1 LIASQAGMLPV
12 RLMCRA
18 IGVSRSGYYASQ
30 VRPESQQAR
39 ENRCLT
45 VTARTIWDESRKT
58 YGSLRI
64 HAELRAR
71 GIRCSRNRVVRL
83 MQASGIR
90 AVMRRRYRYTAD
102 SRHDYPVAPN
112 RLERSFL
119 VDVRDRVWAT
129 DTTYIWTESGWL
141 HLAVVLDLHSRRV
154 IGWALSGRN
163 DGELTAGALEMALGR
178 RRPQAGLLHHSDQGS
193 QYACF
198 RYQRLLREHGLVPS
212 MSRKGNPYDNA
223 VVESFFK
230 ALKVELVYRC
240 RFATREEATAAVV
253 EYIESFYNCRRRHSA
268 LGYLSPAEYE
278 EVKQ

>member
-1 LIASQAGMLPV
+1 MLPV

-18 IGVSRSGYYASQ
+18 VGVSRSGYYASR
-30 VRPESQQAR
+30 VRPESQRAR

-45 VTARTIWDESRKT
+45 VTARAIWDESRKT

-83 MQASGIR
+83 MRTAGIR
-90 AVMRRRYRYTAD
+90 AAMRRRYRHTAD

-112 RLERSFL
+112 RLKRSFL

-129 DTTYIWTESGWL
+129 DTTCIWTESGWL

-154 IGWALSGRN
+154 VGLALSGRN

-178 RRPQAGLLHHSDQGS
+178 RRPQAGLLHHSDRGS

-230 ALKVELVYRC
+230 ALKVELIYRR
-240 RFATREEATAAVV
+240 RFVSREEATAAVV

-278 EVKQ
+278 AVRQ